1 MKHEEELKSLLEN
14 AQDAVLHE
22 INSKAGFF
30 QKLLGANDKSGL
42 REAQSAIA
50 KAINQ
55 IGKSTDKE
63 PTSKLQTHLNDKSKQ
78 IKELEAQLELKKEA
92 LELSQ
97 EKAKGLEAE
106 LLKAKQSAQQT
117 TTATTAPIVDNRE
130 LEELKQKFETLQANK
145 EELERKFSATKQE
158 LDEAWDLG
166 LEFNKRLKKLKIEIL
181 AQ

>member
-1 MKHEEELKSLLEN
+1 MSKELKSLLEN
-14 AQDAVLHE
+14 AQDAVLRE
-22 INSKAGFF
+22 INSKAGFL

-55 IGKSTDKE
+55 LGKSTDNE
-63 PTSKLQTHLNDKSKQ
+63 PNAKLQTHLNEKSKQ
-78 IKELEAQLELKKEA
+78 IKELESQLELKKEA
-92 LELSQ
+92 LELAQ
-97 EKAKGLEAE
+97 EKAKGLESE
-106 LLKAKQSAQQT
+106 LQKAKQASQQT
-117 TTATTAPIVDNRE
+117 VTAAAPVSDNRE
-130 LEELKQKFETLQANK
+130 LEELKQKLETLQGNK

-158 LDEAWDLG
+158 LEEAWDLG

>member
-1 MKHEEELKSLLEN
+1 MSKELKSLLEN
-14 AQDAVLHE
+14 AQDAVLRE
-22 INSKAGFF
+22 INSKAGFL
-30 QKLLGANDKSGL
+30 QKLLGTNDKSGL

-55 IGKSTDKE
+55 LGKSTDNE
-63 PTSKLQTHLNDKSKQ
+63 PNAKLQTHLNEKSKL
-78 IKELEAQLELKKEA
+78 IKELETQLELKKEA

-97 EKAKGLEAE
+97 EKVKGLESE
-106 LLKAKQSAQQT
+106 LQKAKQATAQT
-117 TTATTAPIVDNRE
+117 VVTDVAPATDNRE
-130 LEELKQKFETLQANK
+130 LEELKQKFENLQSNK

-158 LDEAWDLG
+158 LEEAWDLG